1 MLEVREKRGLTYG
14 VDTQLQH
21 YDHANI
27 MVVGAATSNENAGQ
41 AVDLIKAEWQRMAD
55 GGATA
60 DEVKDAQTYL
70 TGALPLALTS
80 TDKIAD
86 FTLQLQLEHLG
97 MDYPRQRLEKLNAVT
112 VEDVARMAKRLLNT
126 GALTLIAVGEPV
138 GVKAQNLP
146 DPTQTPSW
154 QALSECKPV
163 FDETPREYHAAG
175 LTLDL
180 TTSGFDGETQQKLL
194 TLAKERN
201 WFAARDFLMEGGV
214 VNVTENRA
222 ALHTALRAR
231 SEDVHWS
238 IREEV
243 KTELIT
249 LRKCVN
255 LVQTLGAIDIIH
267 IGMGGSGLAP
277 MFLRSFFQGFIGQK
291 YRLHILVNADP
302 STLQKIKQQCD
313 PRKTVI
319 VVASKTFTTDETML
333 LATHLR
339 PWLGD
344 LNRMFAITG
353 QPEGAK
359 AFGVPA
365 DNIMGYP
372 DWLGGRFSLWGSVAF
387 PVLLA
392 FGNAPFEELL
402 HGART
407 MDEHFSTAPAEKS
420 LPVLFALAHIWQRNF
435 MGCASHAVIP
445 YADALRHF
453 PVYIQQLEME
463 SNGKAATVATAS
475 VNYGGVGTTVQHSFM
490 QWLHQGNGMSYTDFI
505 VVDKLPGNEE
515 LTAFLR
521 NSALAQSSALAHGAP
536 PDFPGGRPSNM
547 IFMNELSSFTLGA
560 LLALYEHKVY
570 LEAHIWGI
578 NCFDQPG
585 VELGKRL
592 TRQIGE
598 GQTPRS
604 TASRLARYK

>member
-1 MLEVREKRGLTYG
+1 MT
-14 VDTQLQH
+14 
-21 YDHANI
+21 
-27 MVVGAATSNENAGQ
+27 
-41 AVDLIKAEWQRMAD
+41 
-55 GGATA
+55 
-60 DEVKDAQTYL
+60 
-70 TGALPLALTS
+70 
-80 TDKIAD
+80 
-86 FTLQLQLEHLG
+86 F
-97 MDYPRQRLEKLNAVT
+97 
-112 VEDVARMAKRLLNT
+112 
-126 GALTLIAVGEPV
+126 
-138 GVKAQNLP
+138 
-146 DPTQTPSW
+146 DPTQLTSW
-154 QALSECKPV
+154 QALTECKAA
-163 FDETPREYHAAG
+163 FDETPREYHAAH

-180 TTSGFDGETQQKLL
+180 TTAGFDGETQKKLFA
-194 TLAKERN
+194 LAKERN
-201 WFAARDFLMEGGV
+201 WFAARDFLMEGGI
-214 VNVTENRA
+214 VNVSENRA

-231 SEDVHWS
+231 SEDVHAS
-238 IREEV
+238 V
-243 KTELIT
+243 KDEHKNSMIA
-249 LRKCVN
+249 LRKCMN

-291 YRLHILVNADP
+291 YRLHIVVNADP
-302 STLQKIKQQCD
+302 STLQKIRQQCD
-313 PRKTVI
+313 PKKTIV
-319 VVASKTFTTDETML
+319 VVASKSFTTEETML
-333 LATHLR
+333 IATNLK

-353 QPEGAK
+353 KPDGAI

-365 DNIMGYP
+365 DNVMAYP

-407 MDEHFSTAPAEKS
+407 MDEHFATAPIEKS

-435 MGCASHAVIP
+435 MGCTSHAVIP

-453 PVYIQQLEME
+453 PAYIQQLEME
-463 SNGKAATVATAS
+463 SNGKASPVPTAS

-490 QWLHQGNGMSYTDFI
+490 QWMHQGSDMSYTDFI
-505 VVDKLPGNEE
+505 VVDKLPGSEE

-521 NSALAQSSALAHGAP
+521 NNALAQSSALAHGAP
-536 PDFPGGRPSNM
+536 PDFLGGRPSNM
-547 IFMNELSSFTLGA
+547 IFMQELSSFTLGA

-585 VELGKRL
+585 VELGKKL
-592 TRQIGE
+592 ARQIDQ

-604 TASRLARYK
+604 TAPRLARYK